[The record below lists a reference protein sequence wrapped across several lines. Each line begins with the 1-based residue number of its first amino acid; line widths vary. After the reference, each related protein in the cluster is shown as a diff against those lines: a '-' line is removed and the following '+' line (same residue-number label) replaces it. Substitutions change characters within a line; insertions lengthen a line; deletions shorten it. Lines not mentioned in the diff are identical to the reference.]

1 MRSTQGPSGKTVTHP
16 YSDSESVQSEWM
28 YFTHLFSIQPLLW
41 SEILLIS
48 FEKGGGEEEFKVLSK
63 IKELKPK

>member
-1 MRSTQGPSGKTVTHP
+1 MRSAQGPSRETVTHP

-28 YFTHLFSIQPLLW
+28 YFAHLFSIHPLLW

-48 FEKGGGEEEFKVLSK
+48 FEKGGGKEEFKVLSK
-63 IKELKPK
+63 SKS